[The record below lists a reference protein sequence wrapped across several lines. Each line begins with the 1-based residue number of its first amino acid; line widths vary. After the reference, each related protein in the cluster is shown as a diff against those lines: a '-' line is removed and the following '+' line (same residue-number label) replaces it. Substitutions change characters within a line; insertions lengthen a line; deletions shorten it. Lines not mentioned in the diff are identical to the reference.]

1 MSSRV
6 VITGMGAVCGAG
18 RDPEAMLDAIIGRRS
33 AIGPIRARWASV
45 ILCGHSY
52 APIRA
57 TAAAS
62 SVTALSSC
70 RNEPWPAWPSAIRLS
85 QAIPFSAVCTR

>member
-1 MSSRV
+1 MVAPTIR
-6 VITGMGAVCGAG
+6 
-18 RDPEAMLDAIIGRRS
+18 AMLPSRDRVSSARS
-33 AIGPIRARWASV
+33 GSSSMPNASETASRKARWASV

-70 RNEPWPAWPSAIRLS
+70 RNEPWPAEPSAIRLS
-85 QAIPFSAVCTR
+85 QAIPFSAVWTR